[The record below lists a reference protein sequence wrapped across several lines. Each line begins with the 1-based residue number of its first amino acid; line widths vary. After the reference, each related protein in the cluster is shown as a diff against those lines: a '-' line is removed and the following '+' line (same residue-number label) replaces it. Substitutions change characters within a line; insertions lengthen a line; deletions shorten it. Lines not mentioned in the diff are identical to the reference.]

1 LRANDP
7 ARAPFLNNFGGG
19 RKCDLRV
26 PGVRRL
32 EHPIPRFER
41 RAVPVETRMQARCI
55 ALDLL
60 RRMSRMMRPSRVRR
74 NFSSRRARLNWC
86 HRNA

>member
-1 LRANDP
+1 MFWAEAVATELTSIVTVMPVTSMSLTPRLKRVCRRINKVQHPSELRANDP

-32 EHPIPRFER
+32 E
-41 RAVPVETRMQARCI
+41 
-55 ALDLL
+55 
-60 RRMSRMMRPSRVRR
+60 RVRVKTLR
-74 NFSSRRARLNWC
+74 DLGS
-86 HRNA
+86 